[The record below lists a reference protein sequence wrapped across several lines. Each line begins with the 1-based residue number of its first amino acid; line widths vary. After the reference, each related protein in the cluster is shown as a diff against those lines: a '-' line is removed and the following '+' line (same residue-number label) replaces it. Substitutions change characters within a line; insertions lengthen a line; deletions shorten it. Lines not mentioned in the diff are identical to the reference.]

1 MAQGREAWLLSL
13 EEEREKELSC
23 RKLGEGTS
31 RPSSKPKEAPP
42 PPLPPNPTPPPSLRP
57 GRVCKGLGRGCLS
70 RPGSPA

>member
-42 PPLPPNPTPPPSLRP
+42 HLPYPPIPPHPHHSILVEFAR
-57 GRVCKGLGRGCLS
+57 GL
-70 RPGSPA
+70 AQDV